1 MVDPYAKDADKAR
14 LLGRRVSAFM
24 GRWRAMIR
32 RRPWL
37 NAVYKVLVTTLG
49 VLIAVIGLI
58 LVPLPGPGWLIVFIG
73 LTLLGTEY
81 HWARRLLGWLRR
93 VLARFWER
101 WNMWRARRRARKAEK
116 QADRAATASGVDALP
131 RSDVRHQAPPRQ
143 GGLGGGSARPG
154 DAPRQ
159 RDTGPISRRGPVA

>member
-1 MVDPYAKDADKAR
+1 MVDPYADDAAR
-14 LLGRRVSAFM
+14 ARRLSRRVAQFM
-24 GRWRAMIR
+24 ERWRGMIR

-37 NAVYKVLVTTLG
+37 NTVYKVLVTTLG
-49 VLIAVIGLI
+49 GLIVIVGLI

-101 WNMWRARRRARKAEK
+101 WNMWRAVRRGRREERRAR
-116 QADRAATASGVDALP
+116 AARDA
-131 RSDVRHQAPPRQ
+131 RE
-143 GGLGGGSARPG
+143 GGGASEAG
-154 DAPRQ
+154 
-159 RDTGPISRRGPVA
+159 I

>member
-1 MVDPYAKDADKAR
+1 
-14 LLGRRVSAFM
+14 
-24 GRWRAMIR
+24 MIR

-37 NAVYKVLVTTLG
+37 NTVYKVLVTTFG
-49 VLIAVIGLI
+49 GLIVVVGLI

-101 WNMWRARRRARKAEK
+101 WNLWRAARRARRE
-116 QADRAATASGVDALP
+116 ASNG
-131 RSDVRHQAPPRQ
+131 H
-143 GGLGGGSARPG
+143 G
-154 DAPRQ
+154 D
-159 RDTGPISRRGPVA
+159 

>member
-1 MVDPYAKDADKAR
+1 MVDPYADDAAR
-14 LLGRRVSAFM
+14 AHRLSRRVAQFM
-24 GRWRAMIR
+24 ERWRGMIR

-37 NAVYKVLVTTLG
+37 NTVYKVLVTTLG
-49 VLIAVIGLI
+49 GLIVIVGLI

-101 WNMWRARRRARKAEK
+101 WNMWRAARRGRREERRAR
-116 QADRAATASGVDALP
+116 AARDA
-131 RSDVRHQAPPRQ
+131 RE
-143 GGLGGGSARPG
+143 GGGASEAG
-154 DAPRQ
+154 
-159 RDTGPISRRGPVA
+159 I